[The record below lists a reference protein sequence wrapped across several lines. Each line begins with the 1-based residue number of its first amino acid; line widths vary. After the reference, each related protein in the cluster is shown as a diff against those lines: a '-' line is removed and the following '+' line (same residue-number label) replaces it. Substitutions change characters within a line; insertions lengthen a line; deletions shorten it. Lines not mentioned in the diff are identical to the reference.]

1 MVGVFVFFASLQ
13 SSFSFVPYVKLVYIY
28 IYTIRFGLRL
38 FYKVIRGSYKDTI

>member
-28 IYTIRFGLRL
+28 IYYMVWAKTIL
-38 FYKVIRGSYKDTI
+38 